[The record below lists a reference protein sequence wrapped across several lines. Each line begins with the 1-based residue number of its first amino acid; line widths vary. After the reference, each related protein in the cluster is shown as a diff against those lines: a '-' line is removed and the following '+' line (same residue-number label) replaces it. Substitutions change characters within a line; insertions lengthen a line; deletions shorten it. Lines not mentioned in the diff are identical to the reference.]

1 MINTLFCWEIFI
13 FVVRFSEV
21 IYPVLSSTC
30 TNALFDSLQ
39 VAYVF
44 DNEFTVVFAIF
55 MSIWATMFLE
65 FWKRRQAEIAYEWD
79 LLGYEDEEEQPRP
92 E

>member
-1 MINTLFCWEIFI
+1 MTNTLFCWEIFI
-13 FVVRFSEV
+13 FVVRFLEV

-44 DNEFTVVFAIF
+44 DNEFTVVFAILCRF
-55 MSIWATMFLE
+55 
-65 FWKRRQAEIAYEWD
+65 
-79 LLGYEDEEEQPRP
+79 GVRP
-92 E
+92 FFIFKNNCLCSKLCQTPKL

>member
-55 MSIWATMFLE
+55 MSIWGETF
-65 FWKRRQAEIAYEWD
+65 FYF
-79 LLGYEDEEEQPRP
+79 
-92 E
+92 